1 MMKSVLCL
9 ASLIVAISASYS
21 RPPLGHRPSHGG
33 ALGGIDPFT
42 LLLLKDGGLGH
53 GGGLSGLLPLLLL
66 GGGGLGGK
74 GKGGLGINPLLLSL
88 LGGCTEKYPKC
99 IQPKIANADGKRIC
113 GLGNQE
119 KCQKYH
125 PNDAICLPCCT
136 CPDTPSSPL
145 EVAT

>member
-1 MMKSVLCL
+1 MG
-9 ASLIVAISASYS
+9 YS

-88 LGGCTEKYPKC
+88 LGGSLKSTPSVFSQKLLMLTEKEFADWVTK
-99 IQPKIANADGKRIC
+99 KNAKNIILMILYACHVVRV
-113 GLGNQE
+113 LKLLVLRKN
-119 KCQKYH
+119 
-125 PNDAICLPCCT
+125 
-136 CPDTPSSPL
+136 
-145 EVAT
+145 